1 MNINN
6 LNELIHLNPDKHF
19 YIKCCNL
26 FENSRAVVT
35 FLEKNQIN
43 QNNNITSEEQ
53 GNFFV
58 IDIYG
63 PRHQLLNRQ
72 KMFKWETCLSHTP
85 RSEAAPE

>member
-1 MNINN
+1 MNINI

-26 FENSRAVVT
+26 FENSRAAVT

-43 QNNNITSEEQ
+43 NIASEEQ
-53 GNFFV
+53 GYFFV
-58 IDIYG
+58 IYIYR